1 MNKQCNGIRMTEVPQ
16 PVTDEREEILT
27 GLRGQPKQVSP
38 KFFYDERGS
47 QLFDE
52 ICEQPEYYPTRTELD
67 IMEDNLDEMA
77 RLLGPAVAL
86 IEYGSGSSTKTRLLL
101 DQLQDPTAYVP
112 VDISKEHL
120 ASAAQQLA
128 ADYPDIEVLP
138 VCTDFTK
145 PFTLPAPNR
154 SAARN
159 VVYFPGSTIG
169 NFNIDEAL
177 GLLKVMR
184 EEAGDRGGLLIGV
197 DLVKPREIL
206 EPAYNDAAGV
216 TADFNLNLLRRLN
229 REHDA
234 DFELE
239 NFRHEAIYDE
249 DHNRIEMRL
258 IALDTQTVNIGD
270 EAFAF
275 EEGEHIVTE
284 HSHKFGV
291 DQFAEL
297 AAQAGFDV
305 RSVWTDDNQLF
316 SVQYLDAA

>member
-1 MNKQCNGIRMTEVPQ
+1 MNKQRNGIRMTEVPQ

-77 RLLGPAVAL
+77 SLLGPAVAL

-184 EEAGDRGGLLIGV
+184 EEAGDGGGLLIGV

-291 DQFAEL
+291 GQFAEL

-305 RSVWTDDNQLF
+305 RSVWTDDDQLF

>member
-1 MNKQCNGIRMTEVPQ
+1 MSRLQNAMRMTEVPQ
-16 PVTDEREEILT
+16 PVTDERQEILE
-27 GLRGQPKQVSP
+27 GLRDRPKHVSP
-38 KFFYDERGS
+38 RFFYDERGS
-47 QLFDE
+47 QLFEE

-67 IMEDNLDEMA
+67 IMENNLDEMA
-77 RLLGPAVAL
+77 GLLGPAVSL

-101 DQLQDPTAYVP
+101 DRLQDPAAYVP

-120 ASAAQQLA
+120 ASTAEQLA

-145 PFTLPAPNR
+145 PFPLPVPQRAV
-154 SAARN
+154 ARN

-169 NFNIDEAL
+169 NFNIDEAV
-177 GLLKVMR
+177 GLMKVMR
-184 EEAGDRGGLLIGV
+184 GEAGDGGGLLIGV
-197 DLVKPREIL
+197 DLVKSRDIL

-234 DFELE
+234 DFKLDS
-239 NFRHEAIYDE
+239 FRHQAVYDE
-249 DHNRIEMRL
+249 DHQRIEMRL
-258 IALDTQTVNIGD
+258 IAKEKQTVHVGN

-291 DQFAEL
+291 EQFAEL
-297 AAQAGFDV
+297 AARAGFDV
-305 RSVWTDDNQLF
+305 RSVWMDEDEFF

>member
-1 MNKQCNGIRMTEVPQ
+1 MNKQRNGIRMTEVPQ

-67 IMEDNLDEMA
+67 IMEDHLDEMA
-77 RLLGPAVAL
+77 SLLGPAVAL

-184 EEAGDRGGLLIGV
+184 EEAGDGGGLLIGV

-305 RSVWTDDNQLF
+305 RSVWTDDDQLF

>member
-239 NFRHEAIYDE
+239 NFRHEAVYDE

-305 RSVWTDDNQLF
+305 RSVWTDDDQLF

>member
-1 MNKQCNGIRMTEVPQ
+1 
-16 PVTDEREEILT
+16 
-27 GLRGQPKQVSP
+27 
-38 KFFYDERGS
+38 
-47 QLFDE
+47 
-52 ICEQPEYYPTRTELD
+52 
-67 IMEDNLDEMA
+67 
-77 RLLGPAVAL
+77 
-86 IEYGSGSSTKTRLLL
+86 
-101 DQLQDPTAYVP
+101 
-112 VDISKEHL
+112 
-120 ASAAQQLA
+120 
-128 ADYPDIEVLP
+128 
-138 VCTDFTK
+138 
-145 PFTLPAPNR
+145 
-154 SAARN
+154 
-159 VVYFPGSTIG
+159 
-169 NFNIDEAL
+169 
-177 GLLKVMR
+177 MR
-184 EEAGDRGGLLIGV
+184 EEAGDGGGLLIGV

-291 DQFAEL
+291 EQFAEL
-297 AAQAGFDV
+297 AARAGFDV
-305 RSVWTDDNQLF
+305 RSVWTDDDQLF

>member
-1 MNKQCNGIRMTEVPQ
+1 MQNAIRMTEVQQ
-16 PVTDEREEILT
+16 PVTDERQEILD

-52 ICEQPEYYPTRTELD
+52 ICEQPEYYPTRTELL
-67 IMEDNLDEMA
+67 IMEDNLDEIA
-77 RLLGPAVAL
+77 GLLGPAVSL

-101 DQLQDPTAYVP
+101 DRLQEPTAYVP

-120 ASAAQQLA
+120 ESAAERLA
-128 ADYPDIEVLP
+128 AEYPDVEVLP

-145 PFTLPAPNR
+145 PFALPALNR
-154 SAARN
+154 TAARN

-169 NFNIDEAL
+169 NFNMDDAL
-177 GLLKVMR
+177 NLLKVMR
-184 EEAGDRGGLLIGV
+184 VEAGDGGGLLIGV
-197 DLVKPREIL
+197 DLIKSREIL

-234 DFELE
+234 DFELDK
-239 NFRHEAIYDE
+239 FRHEAVYDE
-249 DHNRIEMRL
+249 VHHRIEMRL
-258 IALDTQTVNIGD
+258 IALTAHTVNVGD
-270 EAFAF
+270 EQFAF
-275 EEGEHIVTE
+275 EAGEHIVTE

-291 DQFAEL
+291 EQFAEL
-297 AAQAGFDV
+297 AARAGFEV
-305 RSVWTDDNQLF
+305 RSVWTDDDALF
-316 SVQYLDAA
+316 SVQYLQAA